1 MTADEHRNLGLRA
14 MAKGEEMAIQCL
26 QALDVAEAAVKNHP
40 GPVSLEDYR
49 RARVEV
55 RRALSR
61 FQELQQRYDQWM
73 TT

>member
-26 QALDVAEAAVKNHP
+26 QALDVAEEAVKQHP
-40 GPVSLEDYR
+40 GPVSLQDYR

-55 RRALSR
+55 RRSLSR
-61 FQELQQRYDQWM
+61 FQELQRRYEQWM